1 MYLLLDIGNT
11 RTKAMLAAQ
20 AGQLVPFDVEKDTLD
35 STAIKA
41 VYYAAV
47 AGQDKVQAL
56 KKQLTLSEQPWRQI
70 ESEAYRFGISNC
82 YSQPHLLGVD
92 RWLAMLGAN
101 WLYSK
106 TDCLVIDAGTAVTID
121 WLAADGQHQGGW
133 ILPGLKLQQQSVV
146 QKTAKV
152 FNADT
157 HQARL
162 AQGNDTVSCLQNGCL
177 ATVLGAIAQAWQL
190 QPMTKL
196 VLTGGDAGILQSY
209 LKAYPLQV
217 QADLLFCGLSRFIE
231 S

>member
-1 MYLLLDIGNT
+1 MYLLLDIGNS
-11 RTKAMLAAQ
+11 RSKGMLASRT
-20 AGQLVPFDVEKDTLD
+20 GQMTPVELSAASFDR
-35 STAIKA
+35 TAIEA

-56 KKQLTLSEQPWRQI
+56 KKQLQLHDKPWRQI
-70 ESEAYRFGISNC
+70 ESEAARFGVQSC

-92 RWLAMLGAN
+92 RWLAMLGSH
-101 WLYSK
+101 WLMPK
-106 TDCLVIDAGTAVTID
+106 QDLLVVDAGTAVTLD
-121 WLAADGQHQGGW
+121 WLSADAVHQGGW

-162 AQGNDTVSCLQNGCL
+162 QPGGDTVACLQNGCL
-177 ATVLGAIAQAWQL
+177 AAVVGAISQAWQL
-190 QPMTKL
+190 QPMQQVL
-196 VLTGGDAGILQSY
+196 LTGGDARLLLPY
-209 LKAYPLQV
+209 LKNYPV
-217 QADLLFCGLSRFIE
+217 QLEPNLLFYGLSRFID

>member
-20 AGQLVPFDVEKDTLD
+20 AGQFIPFDVEKDELD
-35 STAIKA
+35 SAVVQA

-56 KKQLTLSEQPWRQI
+56 KKQFTLAEQPWRQI
-70 ESEAYRFGISNC
+70 ESEAYRFGIRNC

-92 RWLAMLGAN
+92 RWLAMLGSN
-101 WLYSK
+101 WLYPN
-106 TDCLVIDAGTAVTID
+106 TDCVVIDAGTAVTID
-121 WLAADGQHQGGW
+121 WLGADGQHQGGW

-162 AQGNDTVSCLQNGCL
+162 AHGNDTVSCLQNGCL
-177 ATVLGAIAQAWQL
+177 ASVLGAIAQGWQL
-190 QPMTKL
+190 KPMSKM
-196 VLTGGDAGILQSY
+196 VLTGGDAGLLQGY
-209 LKAYPLQV
+209 LKAYPLDV
-217 QADLLFCGLSRFIE
+217 QPHLLFNGLSRFIE

>member
-11 RTKAMLAAQ
+11 RSKAMLASC
-20 AGQLVPFDVEKDTLD
+20 AGSMQRLD
-35 STAIKA
+35 LQSNTTDLSAVQA

-56 KKQLTLSEQPWRQI
+56 KKQLQLQDKPWRQI
-70 ESEAYRFGISNC
+70 ESDAYSFGVRNC

-92 RWLAMLGAN
+92 RWLGMLGAN
-101 WLYSK
+101 WLQPS
-106 TDCLVIDAGTAVTID
+106 TDVLVVDAGTAVTLD
-121 WLAADGQHQGGW
+121 WLGADGEHQGGW

-162 AQGNDTVSCLQNGCL
+162 QLGDDTVSCLQNGCL
-177 ATVLGAIAQAWQL
+177 AAVLGAIQQAWEL
-190 QPMTKL
+190 QPMQQL
-196 VLTGGDAGILQSY
+196 LLTGGDTQFLAPY
-209 LKAYPLQV
+209 LKQYPLRLEP
-217 QADLLFCGLSRFIE
+217 DLLFYGLSRFID

>member
-11 RTKAMLAAQ
+11 RSKAMLASS
-20 AGQLVPFDVEKDTLD
+20 AGSMQRLDLQSSTVDV
-35 STAIKA
+35 SAVQA

-47 AGQDKVQAL
+47 AGQDKVQLL
-56 KKQLTLSEQPWRQI
+56 KKQLQLHNAPWRQI
-70 ESEAYRFGISNC
+70 ESDAYSFGVRNC

-92 RWLAMLGAN
+92 RWLGVLGAN
-101 WLYSK
+101 WLQPD
-106 TDCLVIDAGTAVTID
+106 TDVLVVDAGTAVTLD
-121 WLAADGQHQGGW
+121 WLSAGGEHQGGW

-162 AQGNDTVSCLQNGCL
+162 QLGDDTVSCLQNGCL
-177 ATVLGAIAQAWQL
+177 AAVLGSIQQAWQL
-190 QPMTKL
+190 QPMQQL
-196 VLTGGDAGILQSY
+196 VLTGGDAPFLAPY
-209 LKAYPLQV
+209 LKQYPLRLEP
-217 QADLLFCGLSRFIE
+217 DLLFYGLSRFID

>member
-11 RTKAMLAAQ
+11 RTKAMLADR
-20 AGQLVPFDVEKDTLD
+20 AGQLRPFDLEKDQLD
-35 STAIKA
+35 TASVKA
-41 VYYAAV
+41 IYYAAV
-47 AGQDKVQAL
+47 ASQDKVQAL

-70 ESEAYRFGISNC
+70 ESEAYRFGINNC

-101 WLYSK
+101 WLYSG
-106 TDCLVIDAGTAVTID
+106 TDCMVIDAGTAVTID
-121 WLAADGQHQGGW
+121 WLAADGQHHGGW

-162 AQGNDTVSCLQNGCL
+162 IYGSDTVSCLQNGCF
-177 ATVLGAIAQAWQL
+177 AAVLGAIGQAWQL
-190 QPMTKL
+190 QPMTKM
-196 VLTGGDAGILQSY
+196 VLTGGDAGLLQGY
-209 LKAYPLQV
+209 LKRHPLVMQPH
-217 QADLLFCGLSRFIE
+217 LLFYGLSRFIE

>member
-11 RTKAMLAAQ
+11 RTKAMLADT
-20 AGQLVPFDVEKDTLD
+20 AGRLLPFDMEKDQLN
-35 STAIKA
+35 SAAIKA
-41 VYYAAV
+41 IYYAAV

-56 KKQLTLSEQPWRQI
+56 KKQLTLAEQPWRQI
-70 ESEAYRFGISNC
+70 ESETYRLGLRNC

-101 WLYSK
+101 WLHAQ
-106 TDCLVIDAGTAVTID
+106 TACLVIDAGTAVTID
-121 WLAADGQHQGGW
+121 WLGADGQHEGGW

-162 AQGNDTVSCLQNGCL
+162 VAGSDTVSCLQNGCL
-177 ATVLGAIAQAWQL
+177 AAVLGAIAQAWQL
-190 QPMTKL
+190 NPVAKV
-196 VLTGGDAGILQSY
+196 VLTGGDAGILQRY
-209 LKAYPLQV
+209 LKTYPLDV
-217 QADLLFCGLSRFIE
+217 QPHLLFYGLSRFIE

>member
-11 RTKAMLAAQ
+11 RSKAMLASC
-20 AGQLVPFDVEKDTLD
+20 AGTMQRLDLQNNKVDVSKVQ
-35 STAIKA
+35 A

-56 KKQLTLSEQPWRQI
+56 KKQLQLQHKPWRQI
-70 ESEAYRFGISNC
+70 ESEAQIFGVQNC
-82 YSQPHLLGVD
+82 YNQPHLLGVD
-92 RWLAMLGAN
+92 RWLGMLGAN
-101 WLYSK
+101 WLLPGN
-106 TDCLVIDAGTAVTID
+106 DVLVVDAGTAVTVD
-121 WLAADGQHQGGW
+121 WLSASGQHLGGW

-162 AQGNDTVSCLQNGCL
+162 ALGDDTVSCLQNGCL
-177 ATVLGAIAQAWQL
+177 VAVLGAIAQAWQL
-190 QPMTKL
+190 QPMQQL
-196 VLTGGDAGILQSY
+196 LLTGGDAQLLASY
-209 LKAYPLQV
+209 LKQYPLRLEP
-217 QADLLFCGLSRFIE
+217 DLLFYGLGRFID

>member
-11 RTKAMLAAQ
+11 RTKAMLADR
-20 AGQLVPFDVEKDTLD
+20 AGQLQPLDLDKDELD
-35 STAIKA
+35 STAIKV

-56 KKQLTLSEQPWRQI
+56 KKQFTLSEQPWRQI

-101 WLYSK
+101 WLYAD

-121 WLAADGQHQGGW
+121 WLGTDGQHQGGW

-162 AQGNDTVSCLQNGCL
+162 APGNDTVSCLQNGCL
-177 ATVLGAIAQAWQL
+177 VAVLGAIAQAWQFK
-190 QPMTKL
+190 PMTKM
-196 VLTGGDAGILQSY
+196 VLTGGDASLLQGY
-209 LKAYPLQV
+209 LKAYPLHV
-217 QADLLFCGLSRFIE
+217 QPHLLFYGLSRFIE